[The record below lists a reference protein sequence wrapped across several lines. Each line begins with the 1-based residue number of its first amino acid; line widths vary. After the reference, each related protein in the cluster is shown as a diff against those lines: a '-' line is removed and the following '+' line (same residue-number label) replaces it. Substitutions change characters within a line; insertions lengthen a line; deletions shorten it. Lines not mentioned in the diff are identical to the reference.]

1 MTKKITTISIDEKIL
16 VKAKKEI
23 PNLSIFVEDCLKS
36 YLGFDN
42 TNIKGIDENMLVIKK
57 ALLDIHILSSKDDVE
72 NVEKVYTVQEQNRVW
87 NNLFGKFRNNE
98 DISVDDFEK
107 SSKILNVSVKD
118 LKELLENIE
127 FNFNGNDLIQCNEWS
142 FAKKQL

>member
-72 NVEKVYTVQEQNRVW
+72 NVEKVYNVQEQNRVW
-87 NNLFGKFRNNE
+87 INLFGKFRNNE

-127 FNFNGNDLIQCNEWS
+127 FNFNGTDLIQCNDWC